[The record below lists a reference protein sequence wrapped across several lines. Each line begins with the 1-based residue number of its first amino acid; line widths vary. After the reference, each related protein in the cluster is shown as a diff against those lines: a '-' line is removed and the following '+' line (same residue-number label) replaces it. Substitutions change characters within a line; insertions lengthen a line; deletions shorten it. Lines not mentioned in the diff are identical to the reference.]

1 MTSEPVNQRT
11 DDDEKTLTLR
21 IFGSHEAADLAAAKL
36 EAHGIK
42 CWVDADDCSGMYPS
56 LTTAV
61 GVRLKVRTADAGDA
75 ADLLDAQ
82 ATTAEIDQ
90 IEIEALSGALPK
102 TTPLKKLA
110 WGQIAIGFLFGLL
123 VCCFFQK
130 TGPGN
135 NTYYSYTADGK
146 CYEAAVYRH
155 GQIVTLYKDRNLDG
169 KWDVWIHYELGH
181 VAKVEYDNNFDGKV
195 DEVVIYSNSLLATA
209 ELDTDFNGVPDL
221 FCTYTNGMIQQ
232 IEVRP
237 NGSKITITREIY
249 KHGLLTEIWRG
260 GDSNG
265 FFNVVEKYDSFI
277 NPIGTKNP
285 EGFRLLSPAS
295 K

>member
-1 MTSEPVNQRT
+1 M
-11 DDDEKTLTLR
+11 
-21 IFGSHEAADLAAAKL
+21 
-36 EAHGIK
+36 
-42 CWVDADDCSGMYPS
+42 C
-56 LTTAV
+56 
-61 GVRLKVRTADAGDA
+61 
-75 ADLLDAQ
+75 
-82 ATTAEIDQ
+82 
-90 IEIEALSGALPK
+90 
-102 TTPLKKLA
+102 
-110 WGQIAIGFLFGLL
+110 
-123 VCCFFQK
+123 
-130 TGPGN
+130 
-135 NTYYSYTADGK
+135 
-146 CYEAAVYRH
+146 
-155 GQIVTLYKDRNLDG
+155 KDRNLDG
-169 KWDVWIHYELGH
+169 NGDAWIHYELGH

-285 EGFRLLSPAS
+285 ERFRLLSPAS